1 MEKITL
7 ATIFKAF
14 DGKIFTSETEC
25 KEYEK
30 QRKEYLDNLK
40 FFKVRHSPDLNET
53 GFFTGE
59 LLVAV
64 YSEYGLHKEIVNNY
78 CIKKFGYLGES
89 VQGCRFQTYFSVCP
103 TNFETYSKDILEHW
117 SGYDSHPKKIL
128 LSPTELD
135 EFKGIERFDYMK
147 EWGFK

>member
-1 MEKITL
+1 MEKITSV
-7 ATIFKAF
+7 TIFKAF
-14 DGKIFTSETEC
+14 DGKIFTSSSEC
-25 KEYEK
+25 ERYEK
-30 QRKEYLDNLK
+30 QKKEFLDNLK
-40 FFKVRHSPDLNET
+40 FFEVRCNPDLTET
-53 GFFTGE
+53 GLFTEE

-78 CIKKFGYLGES
+78 CIKKFGYLGVG
-89 VQGCRFQTYFSVCP
+89 VQGWRFQTYFGVYP
-103 TNFETYSKDILEHW
+103 TDFETYSKGILEHW
-117 SGYDSHPKKIL
+117 NYESHPKKIL

>member
-1 MEKITL
+1 MEIITSV
-7 ATIFKAF
+7 TIFKAF
-14 DGKIFTSETEC
+14 DGKIFTSENEC

-30 QRKEYLDNLK
+30 KRKEFLNRIK
-40 FFKVRHSPDLNET
+40 FFLVRHSPDLNET
-53 GFFTGE
+53 GLFTSG

-64 YSEYGLHKEIVNNY
+64 YSIEGLQQEIVTNY

-89 VQGCRFQTYFSVCP
+89 VQGHRFQTYFSISSIA
-103 TNFETYSKDILEHW
+103 FETYLNGVIEEWKGKRRYE
-117 SGYDSHPKKIL
+117 KIL

-135 EFKGIERFDYMK
+135 EFKDIERFDYMK

>member
-1 MEKITL
+1 MEKITS

-14 DGKIFTSETEC
+14 DEKIFTSESEC

-40 FFKVRHSPDLNET
+40 FFIVSYSPDLNET
-53 GFFTGE
+53 GFFTE
-59 LLVAV
+59 KLLVAV
-64 YSEYGLHKEIVNNY
+64 YSKYGWHKEIVNNY
-78 CIKKFGYLGES
+78 CIKKFGYLGEG
-89 VQGCRFQTYFSVCP
+89 VQGCRFQTYFSVCS
-103 TNFETYSKDILEHW
+103 TDFETYSKGILKYWGHE
-117 SGYDSHPKKIL
+117 SYPKKIL

-135 EFKGIERFDYMK
+135 EFKDIERFDYMK

>member
-1 MEKITL
+1 MEIITS

-14 DGKIFTSETEC
+14 DGKIFTSENEC

-30 QRKEYLDNLK
+30 KRKEFLNKLK
-40 FFKVRHSPDLNET
+40 FFLVKYAPDLTET
-53 GFFTGE
+53 GLFTNG

-64 YSEYGLHKEIVNNY
+64 YSTEGLHQEIVTNY
-78 CIKKFGYLGES
+78 CIKKFGYLGAS
-89 VQGCRFQTYFSVCP
+89 VQGYRFQTYFSVSP
-103 TNFETYSKDILEHW
+103 IDFETYTNGVIEEWKGKRRYNKIVLSSK
-117 SGYDSHPKKIL
+117 
-128 LSPTELD
+128 ELD

>member
-1 MEKITL
+1 MERITS

-14 DGKIFTSETEC
+14 DGAIFESEIKC

-30 QRKEYLDNLK
+30 KRKEFLNRIE
-40 FFKVRHSPDLNET
+40 FFLVRHSPDLTET
-53 GFFTGE
+53 GLFTSG

-64 YSEYGLHKEIVNNY
+64 YSTEGLQREIVNNY
-78 CIKKFGYLGES
+78 CIKRFGYLGES
-89 VQGCRFQTYFSVCP
+89 VQGYRFQTYFSVSP
-103 TNFETYSKDILEHW
+103 TDFETYINGVIEEWK
-117 SGYDSHPKKIL
+117 GKRRYNKIL